1 MTALTKVLAGVAAE
15 VGAVRKTERNA
26 SQGFTFR
33 GVDAVVNAVAGPLH
47 AAGVLGP
54 VPEVLDVQRAAG
66 QSRGG
71 GGLTRVVVTVRYTL
85 YGPDDDTLTGT
96 VVAEAFDAG
105 DKATAKAMS
114 VALRTFLLQA
124 LCLPTDE
131 PDPDQAS
138 YEIAGAVG
146 TVPSQRQEQG
156 RPSAFTVTRQWL
168 IRHDMDPRQASALL
182 AAAEAAEAVT
192 SPEALVH
199 WLDAHATGGQK

>member
-1 MTALTKVLAGVAAE
+1 MTALTKILAGVAAE
-15 VGAVRKTERNA
+15 VGAVRKTERN
-26 SQGFTFR
+26 SQQGFTFR

-47 AAGVLGP
+47 SAGVLGP
-54 VPEVLDVQRAAG
+54 VPEVLDVERHAG

-146 TVPSQRQEQG
+146 TVQSQRQEQA
-156 RPSAFTVTRQWL
+156 RPSASTVTRQWL

-182 AAAEAAEAVT
+182 AEAEAAGAVT
-192 SPEALVH
+192 SPEALIH
-199 WLDAHATGGQK
+199 WLDTNAAGGQG

>member
-1 MTALTKVLAGVAAE
+1 MTALTKILAGVAAE
-15 VGAVRKTERNA
+15 VGAVRKTERNGQ
-26 SQGFTFR
+26 QGFSFR

-54 VPEVLDVQRAAG
+54 VPEVLDVQRTAG

-85 YGPDDDTLTGT
+85 YGPDDDSLAGT
-96 VVAEAFDAG
+96 VTAEASDAG

-146 TVPSQRQEQG
+146 TVPSQRQAQA
-156 RPSAFTVTRQWL
+156 RPSALTVVHQWL
-168 IRHDMDPRQASALL
+168 TRHQMDHGEADALL
-182 AAAEAAEAVT
+182 AAAAADGGAT

-199 WLDAHATGGQK
+199 WLDANAAGGQG

>member
-1 MTALTKVLAGVAAE
+1 MTALTKILASVASK
-15 VGAVRKTERNA
+15 VGAVRKTERNRQ
-26 SQGFTFR
+26 QGFTFR

-54 VPEVLDVQRAAG
+54 VPEVLDVERHAG

-85 YGPDDDTLTGT
+85 YGPDDDSLAGK

-114 VALRTFLLQA
+114 VALRTFLLQT

-138 YEIAGAVG
+138 YETA
-146 TVPSQRQEQG
+146 PPPPPPPPPQEQG
-156 RPSAFTVTRQWL
+156 RPSASTVTRQWL
-168 IRHDMDPRQASALL
+168 TRHDMDPRQAGALL
-182 AAAEAAEAVT
+182 AEAEAAGAVT

-199 WLDAHATGGQK
+199 WLDANATGGQ